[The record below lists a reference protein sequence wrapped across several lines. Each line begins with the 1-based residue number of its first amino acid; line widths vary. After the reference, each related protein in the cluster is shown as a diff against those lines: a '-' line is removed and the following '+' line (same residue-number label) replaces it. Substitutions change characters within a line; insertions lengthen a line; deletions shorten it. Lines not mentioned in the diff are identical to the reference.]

1 MLALPLLTLVFNSC
15 ITRVLHVEHPWRLH
29 VLFYVSKFKETAMS
43 YVLTAQK
50 RETAGK
56 GAARAIRREGL
67 VPAVVYGDKKD
78 PVSISIVP
86 KELWTELKTGQTFF
100 ASIGEVN
107 IDGKKE
113 TVICRDVQFHP
124 VSDAPMHV
132 DFLRLGKGAMITVS
146 VSVNFINEDQSEG
159 MKAGGVLNVVR
170 HEIEI
175 NCPATSIPTG
185 FDVDLAGTTVGDT
198 IHVSAITMPEGAV
211 PTITDRDFT
220 ICSIAAPSSAEKEV
234 VEEEVEGEG
243 EEAAAEE

>member
-1 MLALPLLTLVFNSC
+1 
-15 ITRVLHVEHPWRLH
+15 
-29 VLFYVSKFKETAMS
+29 MS

-78 PVSISIVP
+78 PVSITIVP
-86 KELWTELKTGQTFF
+86 KELWLELNTGQTFF
-100 ASIGEVN
+100 ASTGEVN

-132 DFLRLGKGAMITVS
+132 DFLRLGKNAMITVS
-146 VSVNFINEDQSEG
+146 VPVNFINEEQSEG

-170 HEIEI
+170 HEVEVT
-175 NCPATSIPTG
+175 CPASAIPAG
-185 FDVDLAGTTVGDT
+185 FDVDLSGSTVGDS
-198 IHVSAITMPEGAV
+198 IHVSVITMPEGVV

-220 ICSIAAPSSAEKEV
+220 ICSIAAPSSGETAV
-234 VEEEVEGEG
+234 VEEEVEGEA